1 VHTTVSMTRILV
13 MTLNGL
19 IFSVYYRVY
28 TEDGAIP
35 TKHPISSNNMYL
47 GCIVA
52 ELVAPPH
59 TASSIMR
66 YISKIEEIDHSPKSK
81 LFSNLSSKSPISDGI
96 ISILTSGCA
105 GSMPE
110 DPMAFLCS
118 KSKFTKKL
126 RVTYTGQSILN

>member
-13 MTLNGL
+13 MTLNDL

-35 TKHPISSNNMYL
+35 TKHPTYSDDMYL
-47 GCIVA
+47 GRIMA

-59 TASSIMR
+59 TATSIMR

-81 LFSNLSSKSPISDGI
+81 LFSDISSKSPMSDGI
-96 ISILTSGCA
+96 ISILTSGCP

-110 DPMAFLCS
+110 NPMAFLRS

-126 RVTYTGQSILN
+126 EVITTGQLILN